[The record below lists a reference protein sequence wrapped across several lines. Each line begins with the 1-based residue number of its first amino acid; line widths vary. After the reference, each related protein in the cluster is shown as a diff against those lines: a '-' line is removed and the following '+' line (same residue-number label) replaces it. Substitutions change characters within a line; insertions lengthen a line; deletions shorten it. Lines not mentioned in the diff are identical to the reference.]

1 MENRINLTP
10 SVNDYLRRFYV
21 AQNNLRQL
29 IKEERLQKR
38 IQKSKRPLLKAE

>member
-1 MENRINLTP
+1 MENRINLAP

>member
-1 MENRINLTP
+1 MENRINLAP

-21 AQNNLRQL
+21 AQNNLHQI